1 MSHHIISG
9 KDSSTGRAAP
19 FIIKEQNLKV
29 DTGFPETIN
38 IHLLNNVSIAAGQT
52 LTTSAFNFKKRSKI
66 LIFGTL
72 SLDNVNIGFE
82 ISPQDSNPT
91 NFYETFENINVIT
104 GSVYSF
110 VNLYTD
116 YFRLK
121 ITNNEASAVTINL
134 FGTSKN

>member
-19 FIIKEQNLKV
+19 IIIEQENLKV
-29 DTGFPETIN
+29 DTLIPSTQTT
-38 IHLLNNVSIAAGQT
+38 HLLNNVSIAAGQT

-66 LIFGTL
+66 LIFGSVTL
-72 SLDNVNIGFE
+72 NNVDIEME
-82 ISPQDSNPT
+82 ISPEITSPT
-91 NFYETFENINVIT
+91 NFYETFENINIIT
-104 GSVYSF
+104 GSIYSF

-121 ITNNEASAVTINL
+121 ITNNESSSITINL